1 MARPVSHGVIGDAA
15 PLPWL
20 QTLLILLVGCYSLVP
35 IPIAKALSSSPSL
48 PSKKQK
54 DIRLV
59 TWNVL
64 APQFSHPKKY
74 PWCASE
80 HLSWPYREELI
91 QSELARIDA
100 DIVCLQEIQTDVWE
114 DFMHGTKYG
123 LGDRYEGVLQNV
135 TNDHPV
141 TNAVLLRKN
150 KFRVERQESRSRALI
165 LVLSQIDGEGDNA
178 VDNNTSDEVSRTS
191 RPLYLANVHL
201 QAGIDDD
208 ETRVCQLKS
217 LLKRLVFHSNQ
228 DEKQSERTSKRKKLK
243 DKLKRKLKS
252 KLKLKSS
259 KRGLIKELQPPTPPA
274 AVIIAGDMNML
285 PTNPVY
291 RWLSHKEHET
301 ASSTSTTQQAPE
313 VHMLDSGTGLE
324 LKDLKFPARGK
335 HVELLPLRDVY
346 RDSPPVLFVEDGHSD
361 QQQQHTDNNESKE
374 EEKRRVQMTYCGG
387 SVLDYIWTT
396 DSSTSNPSIDIS
408 RTMVFQ
414 HQAFQEDRQQW
425 PSKDHPSD
433 HLPVG
438 FEFSW
443 H

>member
-1 MARPVSHGVIGDAA
+1 MVSHGSIGVAGF
-15 PLPWL
+15 LPWL
-20 QTLLILLVGCYSLVP
+20 QMLPILLVGCCSLVL
-35 IPIAKALSSSPSL
+35 IPSATALSSPPL
-48 PSKKQK
+48 LSKKQK
-54 DIRLV
+54 DIRLI

-74 PWCASE
+74 PWCDAE
-80 HLSWPYREELI
+80 HLSWPYRESLI

-114 DFMHGTKYG
+114 DFMHGEKYG
-123 LGDRYEGVLQNV
+123 LDERYEGILQNV

-150 KFRVERQESRSRALI
+150 MFRVEQQESRSRALI
-165 LVLSQIDGEGDNA
+165 LVLSQIYCKEDNSG
-178 VDNNTSDEVSRTS
+178 DNNTSDELSKTS
-191 RPLYLANVHL
+191 QPLYLANVHL

-217 LLKRLVFHSNQ
+217 LLKRLVYHSKKE
-228 DEKQSERTSKRKKLK
+228 EKQSEATSKRKKLK
-243 DKLKRKLKS
+243 DKLKRKLKG

-259 KRGLIKELQPPTPPA
+259 KKEQKELEPPTPPA

-291 RWLSHKEHET
+291 RWLSHKEHAT
-301 ASSTSTTQQAPE
+301 ASSTSKTQQAPE

-335 HVELLPLRDVY
+335 HVELLPLRDVCSY
-346 RDSPPVLFVEDGHSD
+346 QPPVLFVEDVYSD
-361 QQQQHTDNNESKE
+361 QQQQQKNKKGAE
-374 EEKRRVQMTYCGG
+374 EENGRVQMTYCGG

-396 DSSTSNPSIDIS
+396 DSSTSIPSIDIS
-408 RTMVFQ
+408 RTMVF
-414 HQAFQEDRQQW
+414 HPQALKEDRQQW

-433 HLPVG
+433 HLPLG